1 MCHGRFGEMGKE
13 RKTSLKKERKKLNS
27 KLGMTEEHRKEKD
40 AKHEMQMRHQKP
52 ELEPCYQYEL
62 PAPPLS
68 CPMSEEYAVA

>member
-1 MCHGRFGEMGKE
+1 VSWKIWGDGEGKE
-13 RKTSLKKERKKLNS
+13 DITEKRKKKLNS

-68 CPMSEEYAVA
+68 CPMSEEYA